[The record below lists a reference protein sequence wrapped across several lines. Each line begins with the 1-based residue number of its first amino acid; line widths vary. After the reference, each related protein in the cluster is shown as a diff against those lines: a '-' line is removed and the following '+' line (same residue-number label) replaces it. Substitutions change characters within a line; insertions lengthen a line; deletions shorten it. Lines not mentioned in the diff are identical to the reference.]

1 MSDKKI
7 SPSSAGTGSG
17 DLSPFTQVGGTPS
30 VGLSEVFLKMAHNTP
45 EEAAASLR
53 SATMGRTLTGEWDLE
68 EEEVVQLWLV
78 EAEGKVCGGPV
89 GPMSEGR
96 FCVERA
102 LEDTGACGKAKGH
115 TTKKH
120 KELTAGW
127 YIGAGERARSGAF
140 LVPRLDVEKIP
151 VEAWGMLLN
160 EAQPMRAPR
169 SVWLAFF
176 ELAAETPVS
185 LESMVSMLDRKVDAE
200 LAGMRKYT
208 RPIDHEDGDEDEL
221 EPKSQEPAD
230 TGDTMG
236 RALQEELLGGLMRD
250 VRDLQQE
257 GERERMKTA
266 TMAAIIEDLNQKAAE
281 SMNEAREV
289 MRQLGTM
296 QTRDYQSTLRVLEL
310 ERQLNQMRADGSRA
324 VGLSP
329 DEKAALAEIGPIKTM
344 AMGSQANLGKLQLE
358 MSMVRSRAAGQ
369 GVQIGRFNFS
379 SYPELRLFVET
390 KMKDNYGLI
399 LDVVSLLHSIDASYV
414 DPDQAVATEASRL
427 RAKYGSPLEMKVA
440 TSFKTS
446 FPSVMFRDTTS
457 VGPSAAATEGYLG
470 PGMGSIE
477 KWDARDGVSGTKFVI
492 ENGIRRMEDS
502 IPFEIEENLEG
513 DGADLA
519 RYCFGQSVSF
529 AHHLTTFID
538 TFFLEMSNAAGFK
551 GKEAWDL
558 VTAVLVKVFSDL
570 RDARAIAQDSRG
582 AAGFIWGTLQAHM
595 VMKRFLKHNF
605 KRDPGLNAILVQFIL
620 KKKQSDATNVLGGI
634 NIKNLETQVK
644 KLERDVANLKTT
656 ARGAANA

>member
-1 MSDKKI
+1 M
-7 SPSSAGTGSG
+7 
-17 DLSPFTQVGGTPS
+17 
-30 VGLSEVFLKMAHNTP
+30 
-45 EEAAASLR
+45 
-53 SATMGRTLTGEWDLE
+53 MGRTHTGEWDLE

-89 GPMSEGR
+89 GLMSEGH

-102 LEDTGACGKAKGH
+102 MEDTGTCGKAKAH
-115 TTKKH
+115 LTKKH
-120 KELTAGW
+120 KGLKAGW

-140 LVPRLDVEKIP
+140 LVPRLDVKKIP
-151 VEAWGMLLN
+151 VEAWGMLLDG
-160 EAQPMRAPR
+160 AQPMRAPR

-176 ELAAETPVS
+176 ELAAETPAS
-185 LESMVSMLDRKVDAE
+185 LESMVSMLDRKMDAE
-200 LAGMRKYT
+200 LAGVREYT
-208 RPIDHEDGDEDEL
+208 CPVVHEDDDEEL
-221 EPKSQEPAD
+221 EVEAEEAMA
-230 TGDTMG
+230 TGGTG
-236 RALQEELLGGLMRD
+236 GFSLKEEDAAAFLEALMRD
-250 VRDLQQE
+250 VRDLKQ
-257 GERERMKTA
+257 ERERERVKVA
-266 TMAAIIEDLNQKAAE
+266 TMEAIIEDLNQKAAE
-281 SMNEAREV
+281 HSDDAREV
-289 MRQLGTM
+289 MRQLGAM
-296 QTRDYQSTLRVLEL
+296 QTKGYQATSRVLEL
-310 ERQLNQMRADGSRA
+310 QRQVNQLHVEGTGS
-324 VGLSP
+324 GLSA
-329 DEKAALAEIGPIKTM
+329 DEKAALAEIGPIKTT
-344 AMGSQANLGKLQLE
+344 ALGSHANLGKLQLE
-358 MSMVRSRAAGQ
+358 MSMVRLRAAGQ

-390 KMKDNYGLI
+390 KMKGNYGLI

-446 FPSVMFRDTTS
+446 FPSVMFRNTTS

-492 ENGIRRMEDS
+492 ENSIQHMEDS

-513 DGADLA
+513 DGVDLSW
-519 RYCFGQSVSF
+519 YCFGQSVSF
-529 AHHLTTFID
+529 AHHLTTFIN

-558 VTAVLVKVFSDL
+558 VTAVPVKVFSDL

-582 AAGFIWGTLQAHM
+582 AAGFIWGMLQAHM

-634 NIKNLETQVK
+634 NIKNLEAQVK
-644 KLERDVANLKTT
+644 KLERDVSNLKSTS
-656 ARGAANA
+656 RGPANS

>member
-1 MSDKKI
+1 M
-7 SPSSAGTGSG
+7 
-17 DLSPFTQVGGTPS
+17 
-30 VGLSEVFLKMAHNTP
+30 E
-45 EEAAASLR
+45 
-53 SATMGRTLTGEWDLE
+53 
-68 EEEVVQLWLV
+68 
-78 EAEGKVCGGPV
+78 
-89 GPMSEGR
+89 
-96 FCVERA
+96 
-102 LEDTGACGKAKGH
+102 
-115 TTKKH
+115 
-120 KELTAGW
+120 
-127 YIGAGERARSGAF
+127 
-140 LVPRLDVEKIP
+140 
-151 VEAWGMLLN
+151 
-160 EAQPMRAPR
+160 
-169 SVWLAFF
+169 
-176 ELAAETPVS
+176 
-185 LESMVSMLDRKVDAE
+185 
-200 LAGMRKYT
+200 
-208 RPIDHEDGDEDEL
+208 
-221 EPKSQEPAD
+221 
-230 TGDTMG
+230 
-236 RALQEELLGGLMRD
+236 
-250 VRDLQQE
+250 
-257 GERERMKTA
+257 
-266 TMAAIIEDLNQKAAE
+266 AIIEDLNQKAAE
-281 SMNEAREV
+281 RMDDAREF

-310 ERQLNQMRADGSRA
+310 ERQLNQLRAEGTGTMG
-324 VGLSP
+324 GLSA
-329 DEKAALAEIGPIKTM
+329 DDKAALAEIGPLKIM
-344 AMGSQANLGKLQLE
+344 AMGSHANLGKLQLE

-390 KMKDNYGLI
+390 KMKGNYGLI

-440 TSFKTS
+440 TSSKTS

-457 VGPSAAATEGYLG
+457 VGPSAAATEGYHG

-538 TFFLEMSNAAGFK
+538 TFFLEMSNAARFK

-570 RDARAIAQDSRG
+570 RDAWAIAQDSRG

-595 VMKRFLKHNF
+595 VMKHFLKHNF

-634 NIKNLETQVK
+634 NIKSLEAQVK
-644 KLERDVANLKTT
+644 KLERDVANLKSTS
-656 ARGAANA
+656 RGPANS